1 MTLRLKKVKTRA
13 ADASAELA
21 RQGVDPDDEVNLVI
35 NLDDGLPGRRE
46 SRARVIAAGLSD
58 DEIDRL
64 IDEEREAVQHLIK

>member
-1 MTLRLKKVKTRA
+1 VTLRLKKVKTRA

>member
-1 MTLRLKKVKTRA
+1 MRLKTVKTTA

-21 RQGVDPDDEVNLVI
+21 RQGVDPDDEVSLVI
-35 NLDDGLPGRRE
+35 DLDFGLPGRRE

-58 DEIDRL
+58 DDIDRI